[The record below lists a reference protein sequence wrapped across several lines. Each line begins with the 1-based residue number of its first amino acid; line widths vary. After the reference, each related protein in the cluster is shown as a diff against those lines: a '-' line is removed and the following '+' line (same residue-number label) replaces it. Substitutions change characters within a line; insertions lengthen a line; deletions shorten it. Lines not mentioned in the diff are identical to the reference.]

1 MAGSVKGL
9 LVEIGGDT
17 SGLQKALSKVN
28 SVTSSLSKE
37 LKGINTLLKLNPKN
51 TELLAQKQTV
61 LKQNIQQTTEK
72 LKQLKTAQDLYIKSG
87 GDLNSEKYRNLQRE
101 IISTQ
106 NKLKDLKL
114 EASNWTKVSEGLK
127 TFSTKLESI
136 GSTITNIGQKFM
148 GLTAL
153 IGTGGV
159 LGVKYNAQ
167 LEKYKTALKTLTG
180 SEEEASKIMIQ
191 IQIDIV

>member
-1 MAGSVKGL
+1 MAGTVKGL

-37 LKGINTLLKLNPKN
+37 LRGINTLLKLDPKN

-61 LKQNIQQTTEK
+61 LKQSIQQTTEK

-87 GDLNSEKYRNLQRE
+87 GDLNSEQYRNLQRE

-114 EASNWTKVSEGLK
+114 EASNWTKASQGLK

-136 GSTITNIGQKFM
+136 GSTITNIGQ
-148 GLTAL
+148 
-153 IGTGGV
+153 
-159 LGVKYNAQ
+159 
-167 LEKYKTALKTLTG
+167 
-180 SEEEASKIMIQ
+180 
-191 IQIDIV
+191 

>member
-37 LKGINTLLKLNPKN
+37 LKGINTLLKLDPKN

-87 GDLNSEKYRNLQRE
+87 GNLNSEQYRNLQRE

-106 NKLKDLKL
+106 NKLKELYL
-114 EASNWTKVSEGLK
+114 SSLLYNMTSLIHFCVSR
-127 TFSTKLESI
+127 
-136 GSTITNIGQKFM
+136 N
-148 GLTAL
+148 
-153 IGTGGV
+153 
-159 LGVKYNAQ
+159 
-167 LEKYKTALKTLTG
+167 
-180 SEEEASKIMIQ
+180 
-191 IQIDIV
+191 